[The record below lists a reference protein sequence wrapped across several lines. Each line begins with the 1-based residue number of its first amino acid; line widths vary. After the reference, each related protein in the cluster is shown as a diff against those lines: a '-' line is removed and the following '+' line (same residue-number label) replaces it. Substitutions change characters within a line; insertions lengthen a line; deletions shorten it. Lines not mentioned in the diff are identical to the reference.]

1 MPTTTLLPDAVRA
14 IRQGLWVFPVEPMEK
29 TPARIH
35 QDKSKEDAP
44 WTVKWSEVA
53 TNDINTIVRWWTYA
67 PDCNIGVACQP
78 SGIFVV
84 DCDQPKRD
92 GILTGTPYEELHKVL
107 GPRVDGETAYDQVV
121 CRYGGVEGLPDAF
134 DTYTVAT
141 GSGGKHFYYRWP
153 ADVHSSQ
160 DSIIRGLLDV
170 RGNGGDRG
178 GYVLA
183 AGSRTTK
190 GVYVAEKVRPIRVA
204 PPWLVEL
211 CRDKPRPAPPRNPLA
226 QPRHMSFGGLAQAVR
241 NAPDGNLNNALL
253 WAARAMCADGGT
265 EEQAVELLA
274 PEYVA
279 ANGRGGHR
287 QAEATIRSAYRLQN
301 RKA

>member
-1 MPTTTLLPDAVRA
+1 MTLLPDAVRA
-14 IRQGLWVFPVEPMEK
+14 IRMGLHVFPVEPLGK

-35 QDKSKEDAP
+35 QDKTKEEAP
-44 WTVKWSEVA
+44 WTVKWSEIA
-53 TNDINTIVRWWTYA
+53 TNDINTVVRWWTYA
-67 PDCNIGVACQP
+67 PDCNIGVACKP

-92 GILTGTPYEELHKVL
+92 GILAGTPWEDLHAVL
-107 GPRVDGETAYDQVV
+107 GPRVDGETAFDQVV
-121 CRYGGVEGLPDAF
+121 QRYGGVESIPDAF

-153 ADVHSSQ
+153 DGVHSSQ

-170 RGNGGDRG
+170 RGNGGERG
-178 GYVLA
+178 GYVLG
-183 AGSRTTK
+183 AGSFTEK
-190 GVYVAEKVRPIRVA
+190 GPYVPENVRSIRDA
-204 PPWLVEL
+204 PAWLVEL
-211 CRDKPRPAPPRNPLA
+211 CRDKPRPAPPRSPLA
-226 QPRHMSFGGLAQAVR
+226 QPRSVSFGGLAIAVR
-241 NAPDGNLNNALL
+241 TAPDGNLNNALL

-274 PEYVA
+274 LEYVN
-279 ANGRGGHR
+279 ANGRGGQR

-301 RKA
+301 RKG